1 MTGKTYPLRQLKWWP
16 PAGDCHR
23 PRPGAPNVTLL
34 ARTTNADH
42 WRSSPCRGSKTSD
55 TDAKCSKTSGR
66 TRRATELKFRAT
78 LDGSFFVSQQLGF
91 GCDGSLA
98 GYAEPKRRQKKQCRE
113 MEWQREAE
121 TKRDRDKESGHT
133 DGLLRFEAIEQLKIE
148 TAEHTLMDRRLSQR
162 GAARRRSY
170 ASVPLGYWLISV
182 GPMAAALTAHPGE
195 ASIVLGHAQQ
205 ATVVVPRLRLR

>member
-1 MTGKTYPLRQLKWWP
+1 MQSVPKQAVAHGEP
-16 PAGDCHR
+16 
-23 PRPGAPNVTLL
+23 
-34 ARTTNADH
+34 
-42 WRSSPCRGSKTSD
+42 RSSSSERHSTVPFSSVSSWDLVAMDRWLAMQNQNV
-55 TDAKCSKTSGR
+55 AK
-66 TRRATELKFRAT
+66 
-78 LDGSFFVSQQLGF
+78 
-91 GCDGSLA
+91 
-98 GYAEPKRRQKKQCRE
+98 KKQCRE

-205 ATVVVPRLRLR
+205 ATAVVPRLRLR